1 MTLKYRPE
9 IDGLRALAVVSVI
22 FYHAELILLG
32 GVNPF
37 RGGFIGVDVF
47 FVISGYLIT
56 LIILK
61 EISTNCFSFVNF
73 YERRARRILP
83 ALLIVITASVPF
95 AWLFMLPKALKEYAG
110 SVLSSLF
117 FGSNIWFFQQ
127 DGYTT
132 EASALK
138 PFLHTWSLSIEE
150 QFYMLFP
157 IVLILLWKFCRTYLT
172 GVLIV
177 GLLASLQLAHFI
189 SADYQN
195 AAFFLLPTR
204 GWELLAGA
212 ILAKLEL
219 SKGRISR
226 PALDIAAPLLGLL
239 LICYSIAF
247 YDDQIKHPS
256 WVTVPPIVG
265 TMLLIWFCKKGE
277 FITDILSSKPF
288 VAIGLISYSLYL
300 WHFPILA
307 FARINEI
314 GTTDYAQWWHIFL
327 AFFLAYITY
336 GFIEQPTR
344 NKKLISTK
352 PFLSI
357 ILLTTIMLVAIF
369 SYFYKTEGAKFR
381 LSEYE
386 SLFETG
392 ELNLPIEG
400 KYCFRPTP
408 KLGEHCQFITPNAVG
423 TIIGIG
429 DSHLEVLS
437 RSLYD
442 LAKEYNMNYIQ
453 FPDCVWI
460 LNTDELRHD
469 GERRRNSCSEAQLK
483 ELSTLEPAIVVNSQ
497 RITYRLVD
505 FIQSGVF
512 KGKKTYQPLPIN
524 DKVQTIEQAVTFS
537 NKEILALG
545 HTLVQIFPT
554 PENDFS
560 VPKKYKLLLT
570 GTNPLDYKKTISNA
584 DIGTSYAAYK
594 ERHKNIFEALESIEE
609 PKYIKIYPDKLFC
622 SEKTNKCKTD
632 LNSNLLYMDTDH
644 LSKYAADL
652 VVTELEKKLFD

>member
-1 MTLKYRPE
+1 MSLKYRPE
-9 IDGLRALAVVSVI
+9 IDGLRALAVISVI

-32 GVNPF
+32 DVNPF
-37 RGGFIGVDVF
+37 RGGFIGVDIF

-61 EISTNCFSFVNF
+61 EISKNSFSFANF

-83 ALLIVITASVPF
+83 ALLIVITTSVPF
-95 AWLFMLPKALKEYAG
+95 AWFYMLPKALKEYSG

-150 QFYMLFP
+150 QFYMIFP
-157 IVLILLWKFCRTYLT
+157 IVLILLWKFCRAYLT
-172 GVLIV
+172 GILVL

-195 AAFFLLPTR
+195 AAFYLLPTR

-219 SKGRISR
+219 TKGRISR
-226 PALDIAAPLLGLL
+226 PLLDIAAPLLGLL

-247 YDDQIKHPS
+247 YGDHIKHPS

-277 FITDILSSKPF
+277 FITDILSSRPF
-288 VAIGLISYSLYL
+288 VAVGLISYSLYL

-314 GTTDYAQWWHIFL
+314 GTTDYAQWWHILL
-327 AFFLAYITY
+327 AVVLAYITY
-336 GFIEQPTR
+336 RFIEQPAR
-344 NKKLISTK
+344 NNKLISSK
-352 PFLSI
+352 IFLSV
-357 ILLTTIMLVAIF
+357 ILITTTILVATLTYI
-369 SYFYKTEGAKFR
+369 YKTDGAKFR
-381 LSEYE
+381 LNEYE
-386 SLFETG
+386 LLFETG
-392 ELNLPIEG
+392 ELNLPIES
-400 KYCFRPTP
+400 KHCFRPTP
-408 KLGEHCQFITPNAVG
+408 ILGKHCKFITANAIG

-429 DSHLEVLS
+429 DSHLDVFS
-437 RSLYD
+437 RSLYN
-442 LAKEYNMNYIQ
+442 LAKKHNMNYIQ
-453 FPDCVWI
+453 FPDCAWI
-460 LNTDELRHD
+460 LNTDELRED
-469 GERRRNSCSEAQLK
+469 GERRRNRCPEAQLK
-483 ELSTLEPAIVVNSQ
+483 ELSALEPAIVVNSQ

-505 FIQSGVF
+505 FIQGGVF

-524 DKVQTIEQAVTFS
+524 DKVQTIEQAVTHS

-545 HTLVQIFPT
+545 HTLVQIFPI
-554 PENDFS
+554 PENNFH
-560 VPKKYKLLLT
+560 VPKKYKQLLN
-570 GTNPLDYKKTISNA
+570 GTNPLDYKNTIKNA
-584 DIGTSYAAYK
+584 DIGTSYFSYRK
-594 ERHKNIFEALESIEE
+594 RHKKIFQALESIED
-609 PKYIKIYPDKLFC
+609 PKYIKIYPSELFC

-652 VVTELEKKLFD
+652 VIAELEKKLFD